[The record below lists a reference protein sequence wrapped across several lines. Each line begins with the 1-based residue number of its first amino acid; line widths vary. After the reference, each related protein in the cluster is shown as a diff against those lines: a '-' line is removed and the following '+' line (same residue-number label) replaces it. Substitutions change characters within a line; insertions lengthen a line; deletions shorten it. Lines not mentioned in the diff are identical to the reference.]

1 MSWALPIA
9 RRLLILA
16 ASLFAASLLVFAI
29 LAVLPGSP
37 AQVILGTQATPQSVA
52 QLTRQLGLDKP
63 LITQYLD
70 WAGGLLSG
78 SLGRSYI
85 SGQPIGPQLGAA
97 LAVTG
102 PLILGGLLVG
112 IVIAVPLGM
121 LSALRHDTGRGL
133 KKASGTLITVAGQLG
148 IAIPTFVVGLLLIL
162 LFAVKAR
169 LLPASGFPGWA
180 SDPAG
185 SLRSLVLPCIVLGLA
200 EGAIL
205 LRFVRAS
212 VLEVL
217 RSDYY
222 RTARAKGLRPMRALL
237 RHGSRNALIP
247 LLTVFALEAGG
258 LIVGA
263 IVVENV
269 FTLPGVGS
277 LLLSEV
283 TNRDLIMVQDIVI
296 LACAVVLTL
305 NFLVDLSYRALD
317 PRVGGG

>member
-1 MSWALPIA
+1 MSWALPMA

-16 ASLFAASLLVFAI
+16 ASLLAASLLVFAI

-52 QLTRQLGLDKP
+52 QLTQQLGLDKP
-63 LITQYLD
+63 LIAQYLD

-112 IVIAVPLGM
+112 MVIAVPLGM
-121 LSALRHDTGRGL
+121 LSALRQD
-133 KKASGTLITVAGQLG
+133 KISGTLITAASQLG